1 MIRRIPIVPTL
12 VVLIAVG
19 IMIQLGFWQLD
30 RRAWKEGLIAR
41 YSAAERFSS
50 ELAWPSDRAGI
61 NAALFRHSS
70 LDCRATAESAAIAGR
85 NFKGELGW
93 AHLMRCTL
101 PTGAS
106 AEVVLG
112 WSRDPQPRRW
122 AGGLVSGLIA
132 PGGKQGARLLADP
145 PLAGLEAS
153 ARPDPKDLP
162 NNHLA
167 YAVQWFLFAGVALLI
182 YGLALRKRLAA
193 EASPR

>member
-1 MIRRIPIVPTL
+1 MIRRIPVFATL
-12 VVLIAVG
+12 LVLIAAG

-41 YSAAERFSS
+41 YSEAEQFSS
-50 ELAWPSDRAGI
+50 ELPWPADRAAVD
-61 NAALFRHSS
+61 AALFRHSS
-70 LDCRATAESAAIAGR
+70 LDCRSTGASAAIAGR
-85 NFKGELGW
+85 NFRGELGW
-93 AHLMRCTL
+93 AHTMRCTL
-101 PTGAS
+101 REGGS
-106 AEVVLG
+106 AEVVMG
-112 WSRDPQPRRW
+112 WSRDPQPRPW
-122 AGGLVSGLIA
+122 AGGLVTGLIA

-182 YGLALRKRLAA
+182 YALALRKRLQG
-193 EASPR
+193 

>member
-1 MIRRIPIVPTL
+1 MIRRIPVFPTL
-12 VVLIAVG
+12 LVLIAVG

-41 YSAAERFSS
+41 YSAAEQFSS
-50 ELAWPSDRAGI
+50 ELPWPADRAAVD
-61 NAALFRHSS
+61 AALFRRSS
-70 LDCRATAESAAIAGR
+70 LDCRSTGASAAIAGR

-93 AHLMRCTL
+93 AHTIRCTL
-101 PTGAS
+101 REGGS
-106 AEVVLG
+106 AEVVMG
-112 WSRDPQPRRW
+112 WSRDPQPRPW
-122 AGGLVSGLIA
+122 AGGLITGLIA
-132 PGGKQGARLLADP
+132 PGGKQGARLLAYP

-182 YGLALRKRLAA
+182 YALALRKRLAGDGA
-193 EASPR
+193 PR

>member
-1 MIRRIPIVPTL
+1 MIRRIPIVATL

-30 RRAWKEGLIAR
+30 RRDWKEGLIAR
-41 YSAAERFSS
+41 YGAAEQFSS
-50 ELAWPSDRAGI
+50 ELPWPSDRTGI
-61 NAALFRHSS
+61 DAALFRHSS
-70 LDCRATAESAAIAGR
+70 LDCRATAESSAIAGR

-101 PTGAS
+101 PVGAS

-112 WSRDPQPRRW
+112 WSRDPQPRQW
-122 AGGLVSGLIA
+122 TGGLVSGLIA

-182 YGLALRKRLAA
+182 YVLAVRKRLAA